1 MLDTSEDFAALW
13 VGEGLLL
20 CDLPLRRDHL
30 VQLHDAG
37 VRVVLNLCDPEDE
50 RLDRRE
56 GLDAAFDEL
65 GLEERHRPLSDA
77 LRPTSEDFDECVA
90 IAARELESGRPVAIH
105 CRDGREHAPLV
116 AAAIRALR
124 ADEQPREALAEIARI
139 SPLAAPL
146 SGQVDALEAWA
157 RDRR

>member
-37 VRVVLNLCDPEDE
+37 VRVVLNLCDSYDYRPGQ
-50 RLDRRE
+50 RE
-56 GLDAAFDEL
+56 ELDAAYDDL
-65 GLEERHRPLSDA
+65 GVEERQRPLSDPM
-77 LRPTSEDFDECVA
+77 RPTGEDFDECVA
-90 IAARELESGRPVAIH
+90 IAARELASGRPVAIH

-124 ADEQPREALAEIARI
+124 ADEEPREALAEIARI

-157 RDRR
+157 RARR